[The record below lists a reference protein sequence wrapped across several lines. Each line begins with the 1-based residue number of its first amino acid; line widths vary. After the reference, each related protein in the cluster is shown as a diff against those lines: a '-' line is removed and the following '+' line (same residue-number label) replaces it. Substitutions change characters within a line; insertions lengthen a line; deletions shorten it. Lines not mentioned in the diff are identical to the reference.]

1 MRKFI
6 WGLLV
11 VIFVGGLIFLG
22 FNSSKTLVTTNVG
35 KITQKEFYNDFKKSS
50 AGQQEFANMV
60 INKVLAAKY
69 GNKVSKSDV
78 QTAYDTQKAQYGS
91 SFKTVLASN
100 NLTEDQFKTNV
111 KNNLIMNAAIKANY
125 KVTQKQLKKA
135 YASYHQST
143 TISMITA
150 KDEAS
155 AKEAIA
161 ALKNGDKWA
170 TVYKKY
176 STDTTY
182 ASSNGQLPAFDST
195 SSTVDSA
202 VQTAAFKLSKVGDY
216 STDPVTG
223 SSSGYYV
230 IQLDKTTTK
239 PAMSKVR
246 SKLSNKIVSDFISDS
261 SNTTEIQ
268 SIIGKILRKNDV
280 NVKDTDLKN
289 SLSSY
294 LTAGISSSSSSSS
307 SSSK

>member
-60 INKVLAAKY
+60 INKVLAANY
-69 GNKVSKSDV
+69 GKKVSKSDV

-100 NLTEDQFKTNV
+100 NLTQDQFKTNV

-135 YASYHQST
+135 YASYHQNT

-150 KDEAS
+150 KDESS

-161 ALKNGDKWA
+161 ALKKGDKWA

-195 SSTVDSA
+195 SSTVDSS

-216 STDPVTG
+216 STEPVTG

-268 SIIGKILRKNDV
+268 AIIGKILRKNDV

-289 SLSSY
+289 ALSSY

-307 SSSK
+307 K

>member
-60 INKVLAAKY
+60 INKVLAANY
-69 GNKVSKSDV
+69 GKKVSKSDV

-100 NLTEDQFKTNV
+100 NLTQDQFKTNV

-195 SSTVDSA
+195 SSTVDSS

-216 STDPVTG
+216 STEPVTG

-268 SIIGKILRKNDV
+268 AIIGKILRKNDV

-289 SLSSY
+289 ALSSY